1 MRLKPSANL
10 NESEVRSGLKLV
22 IADGLAAE
30 SMVAFTGGAFLV
42 AMALQLGAT
51 NLQLGI
57 LAALPTFSSVF
68 QLVSIWLVRK
78 YNNRRAITVI
88 GSFFA
93 RFPLLLIGLL
103 PFLFTT
109 GTSVSVLIF
118 LLFFHYYFGAVAGA
132 SWNSWMKDLVPEKQ
146 LGSYFSHRNR
156 LTQSLNVI
164 LSLTTAFSLDYLK
177 ANYPQHEMIAYS
189 IMFLI
194 GGAIGMFG
202 IAALMR
208 TPEPESV
215 LEGDNMFKLLERPL
229 RDTNFR
235 SLLTFNSCWAFALNI
250 ATPFFSVFMLKTLG
264 LPLSYIICLGII
276 GQLSGIFS
284 VRMWGRY
291 TDRYSNKTIINICA
305 PIYILCIL
313 AWAFAEMPGSSIG
326 ILSVLVVINIFSGIT
341 SAGINLAITNI
352 GIKLAPKDE
361 AMVYL
366 SVKNMAVALFSAI
379 APVIGGLMADFFA
392 THELAWSIQWNGAGS
407 STVIH
412 LIKLKGWSFFFIIG
426 GLLALFA
433 LRYLSSVKEHG
444 EVQKERVVIYMRTKL
459 RRNVAREA
467 KGIYTGESF
476 TPLKKFPRWL
486 QSQMGSTTIQ

>member
-10 NESEVRSGLKLV
+10 SDVEVRSGLRLV

-42 AMALQLGAT
+42 AMALHLGAT
-51 NLQLGI
+51 NFQLGV
-57 LAALPTFSSVF
+57 LAALPTFSSIF

-78 YNNRRAITVI
+78 YNNRRVITVI
-88 GSFFA
+88 ANFFA

-109 GTSVSVLIF
+109 STSVSILIF
-118 LLFFHYYFGAVAGA
+118 LLFFHYYFGSIAGA

-146 LGSYFSHRNR
+146 LGSYFSNRSR
-156 LTQSLNVI
+156 LTQSLNVV
-164 LSLTTAFSLDYLK
+164 LSLAIAFALDYIK
-177 ANYPQHEMIAYS
+177 ANYPQQEMIAYS

-194 GGAIGMFG
+194 GGVFGMMG
-202 IAALMR
+202 IVALLR

-215 LEGDNMFKLLERPL
+215 MAGDNMFKLLERPL
-229 RDTNFR
+229 KDKNFR
-235 SLLTFNSCWAFALNI
+235 SLLTFNSFWAFALNI
-250 ATPFFSVFMLKTLG
+250 ATPFFSVYMLKTLN
-264 LPLSYIICLGII
+264 LPLSYIIGLGII
-276 GQLSGIFS
+276 SQLSGIFS
-284 VRMWGRY
+284 VKMWGRY
-291 TDRYSNKTIINICA
+291 SDRYSNKTIINICA
-305 PIYILCIL
+305 PVYVLCIL
-313 AWAFAEMPGSSIG
+313 AWAFTEMPGSTTG
-326 ILSVLVVINIFSGIT
+326 ILSILIAINIFSGIT

-352 GIKLAPKDE
+352 GMKLAPKNE

-366 SVKNMAVALFSAI
+366 SVKNMAVAFFSAI

-392 THELAWSIQWNGAGS
+392 THELTWNIQWNGAAS

-426 GLLALFA
+426 GLLALFS
-433 LRYLSSVKEHG
+433 LRYLSSVKENG
-444 EVQKERVVIYMRTKL
+444 EVQKDRVVVYMRTKL

-467 KGIYTGESF
+467 REIYTGAAF
-476 TPLKKFPRWL
+476 APIKKIPGWL
-486 QSQMGSTTIQ
+486 QMRMNSIL

>member
-1 MRLKPSANL
+1 MRLKPSASL
-10 NESEVRSGLKLV
+10 SEAEVKSGLKLV

-78 YNNRRAITVI
+78 YNNRRAITVL
-88 GSFFA
+88 GTFLA

-103 PFLFTT
+103 PFVFTT

-146 LGSYFSHRNR
+146 LGSYFSNRNR
-156 LTQSLNVI
+156 LTQSLNVV
-164 LSLTTAFSLDYLK
+164 LSLGIACALDYLK
-177 ANYPQHEMIAYS
+177 AHFPQHETIAYS
-189 IMFLI
+189 IMFLV
-194 GGAIGMFG
+194 GGGIGMFG
-202 IAALMR
+202 IAALIR
-208 TPEPESV
+208 TPEPESI
-215 LEGDNMFKLLERPL
+215 LAGDNMFKLLERPL
-229 RDTNFR
+229 KDKNFR
-235 SLLTFNSCWAFALNI
+235 TLLTFNSFWAFALNM
-250 ATPFFSVFMLKTLG
+250 ATPFFSVYMLKTLH
-264 LPLSYIICLGII
+264 LPLSYIIGLGII

-284 VRMWGRY
+284 VNLWGRY
-291 TDRYSNKTIINICA
+291 TDNYSNKTIINICA
-305 PIYILCIL
+305 PVYILCIL
-313 AWAFAEMPGSSIG
+313 GWAFTDISSTS
-326 ILSVLVVINIFSGIT
+326 LMLTLLVAINVFSGIT

-352 GIKLAPKDE
+352 GMKLAPKNE

-366 SVKNMAVALFSAI
+366 SVKNMTVAFFSAL
-379 APVIGGLMADFFA
+379 APVIGGLLADFFSN
-392 THELAWSIQWNGAGS
+392 HELAWNIQWNGAGS
-407 STVIH
+407 SAVLT

-426 GLLALFA
+426 GLLAMFS
-433 LRYLSSVKEHG
+433 LRFLSSVKEQG
-444 EVQKERVVIYMRTKL
+444 EVQSVRVVRVLRSRMRE
-459 RRNVAREA
+459 NFSREA

-476 TPLKKFPRWL
+476 ALLKKLPGWV
-486 QSQMGSTTIQ
+486 QNQMNLFL

>member
-10 NESEVRSGLKLV
+10 SEADVKSGLKLV

-57 LAALPTFSSVF
+57 LAALPTFSSIF

-78 YNNRRAITVI
+78 YNNRRAITVV
-88 GSFFA
+88 GTFFA

-103 PFLFTT
+103 PFIFTT

-146 LGSYFSHRNR
+146 LGSYFSNRSR
-156 LTQSLNVI
+156 LTQSLNVV
-164 LSLTTAFSLDYLK
+164 LSLAIAFSLDHLK
-177 ANYPQHEMIAYS
+177 ANFPQHETVAYS

-194 GGAIGMFG
+194 GGAIGMVG
-202 IAALMR
+202 IAALIR
-208 TPEPESV
+208 TPEPESI
-215 LEGDNMFKLLERPL
+215 LTGDNMFRLLERPL
-229 RDTNFR
+229 KDKNFR
-235 SLLTFNSCWAFALNI
+235 TLLTFNSFWAFALNI
-250 ATPFFSVFMLKTLG
+250 ATPFFSVYMLKTLH
-264 LPLSYIICLGII
+264 LPLSYIIGLGIV

-284 VRMWGRY
+284 VNLWGRY
-291 TDRYSNKTIINICA
+291 TDKYSNKTIINICA
-305 PIYILCIL
+305 PVYILCIL
-313 AWAFAEMPGSSIG
+313 AWAFTDISSTSLML
-326 ILSVLVVINIFSGIT
+326 ILLVAINIFSGIT

-352 GIKLAPKDE
+352 GMKLAPKNE

-366 SVKNMAVALFSAI
+366 SVKNMAVALFSAL
-379 APVIGGLMADFFA
+379 APIIGGLMADFFSN
-392 THELAWSIQWNGAGS
+392 HELAWNIQWNGS
-407 STVIH
+407 SSSAVLT

-426 GLLALFA
+426 GLLAMLS
-433 LRYLSSVKEHG
+433 LRFLGNVMEQG
-444 EVQKERVVIYMRTKL
+444 EVESVRVVRVLKNRMRENIT
-459 RRNVAREA
+459 REA

-476 TPLKKFPRWL
+476 APLKKFPRWF
-486 QSQMGSTTIQ
+486 QTQMNVFF